1 MLNIKPHIF
10 DRSHCDPPL
19 EMVYRVNV
27 LYNIHC
33 TFSNFEPVNLPS
45 RYRLTN
51 ENHQKSQILQWWW
64 LANWDPNALVHYK
77 WCWWSEDP
85 SSICW
90 TSDHLTSDKSIDQTN
105 VPTHLGSSCLILDDC
120 FLFLDQELNLDR
132 KMFWQYSNLCRRYP
146 IVMSH
151 RLLFELIT
159 LVVVR
164 VNSISQSHSLVPGW
178 SMIIICYNVTLCQ
191 ILPGHGV
198 LLLLLLLPLREG
210 AHQLLPSCCQLSRGL
225 VRPEKVGWKISL
237 NLRW

>member
-1 MLNIKPHIF
+1 MNI
-10 DRSHCDPPL
+10 
-19 EMVYRVNV
+19 
-27 LYNIHC
+27 
-33 TFSNFEPVNLPS
+33 
-45 RYRLTN
+45 
-51 ENHQKSQILQWWW
+51 
-64 LANWDPNALVHYK
+64 
-77 WCWWSEDP
+77 WSP
-85 SSICW
+85 
-90 TSDHLTSDKSIDQTN
+90 TSDKSIDQTN

-132 KMFWQYSNLCRRYP
+132 KKFWQYSNLCRRYP

-198 LLLLLLLPLREG
+198 LLLLLLLPLGEG
-210 AHQLLPSCCQLSRGL
+210 AHQLLPPRCQLSRSL
-225 VRPEKVGWKISL
+225 VGPEKVDCKSVNPRRQLITVGRPSGWTWCCTSSSSSWSPWSAPL
-237 NLRW
+237 PAV